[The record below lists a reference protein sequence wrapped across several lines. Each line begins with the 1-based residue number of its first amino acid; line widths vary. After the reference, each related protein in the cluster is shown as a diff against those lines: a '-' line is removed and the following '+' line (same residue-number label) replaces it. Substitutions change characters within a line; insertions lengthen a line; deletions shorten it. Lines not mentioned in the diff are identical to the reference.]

1 MAGVKIDP
9 DGVTSYAKTMTK
21 GADQLDSAADALK
34 GDTLGVEAFGE
45 LGRQVKSAEAY
56 LRASS
61 TLRDQLDRAIESLHA
76 ASGSLTEVAE
86 RYISSDKDAVRKIS
100 RSEQPR

>member
-1 MAGVKIDP
+1 MAGMKIDP

-21 GADQLDSAADALK
+21 GADQLGSAADALK

-45 LGRQVKSAEAY
+45 LGRQVRTAEAY
-56 LRASS
+56 SRAASA
-61 TLRDQLDRAIESLHA
+61 LCDQLDRAVESLHA
-76 ASGSLTEVAE
+76 ASDSLTEVAE
-86 RYISSDKDAVRKIS
+86 RYLTGERDAVQQIK

>member
-9 DGVTSYAKTMTK
+9 DGVTSYAKNLTK
-21 GADQLDSAADALK
+21 SADQLDSAADALN

-45 LGRQVKSAEAY
+45 LGRQVKTAEAY
-56 LRASS
+56 SRAAS
-61 TLRDQLDRAIESLHA
+61 TLRDQLNRAVESLHA
-76 ASGSLTEVAE
+76 AAGSLTEVAE
-86 RYISSDKDAVRKIS
+86 RYVSSEEDAAQKIT